1 MRTGI
6 STNGKLWFTES
17 LHFTP
22 TSSKRLS
29 MIKIREVFE
38 ITTHNNALELVF
50 EQLERQQ
57 FTFQLVIT
65 PFIEI
70 GLNFLLFFNLKIENF
85 LKNFL
90 RIPQYYTYFIKILNL
105 FMSFKH

>member
-1 MRTGI
+1 
-6 STNGKLWFTES
+6 
-17 LHFTP
+17 
-22 TSSKRLS
+22 

-70 GLNFLLFFNLKIENF
+70 GLNFFIIFQLEN
-85 LKNFL
+85 
-90 RIPQYYTYFIKILNL
+90 
-105 FMSFKH
+105 